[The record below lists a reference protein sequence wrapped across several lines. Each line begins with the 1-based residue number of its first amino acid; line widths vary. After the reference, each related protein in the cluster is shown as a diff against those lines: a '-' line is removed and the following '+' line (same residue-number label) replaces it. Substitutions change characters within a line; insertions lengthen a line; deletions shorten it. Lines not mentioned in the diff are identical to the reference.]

1 MAEAAHKIL
10 VVDDDRGVRTSLER
24 ALIFEGYV
32 VDTASDGVKALDQL
46 DESISAMVASSLV
59 QVKLLPVK

>member
-46 DESISAMVASSLV
+46 DES
-59 QVKLLPVK
+59 